1 MTDIVERLRNW
12 EKVDI
17 VDAHEDGA
25 LYNAAADEIERLR
38 GLIRGAVA
46 LARQNH
52 YGNMYLE
59 IQSLADGISF
69 LEDNLEEPGK

>member
-25 LYNAAADEIERLR
+25 LYNAAADEIQRLR
-38 GLIRGAVA
+38 GLIKEALA

-59 IQSLADGISF
+59 IQSLADGIGF

>member
-12 EKVDI
+12 EQVDI

-38 GLIRGAVA
+38 NVVYQYRDDLQYPPSADSMQRRLKMIDDI
-46 LARQNH
+46 
-52 YGNMYLE
+52 LE
-59 IQSLADGISF
+59 V
-69 LEDNLEEPGK
+69 K

>member
-38 GLIRGAVA
+38 GLIKEAIRI
-46 LARQNH
+46 ARQNH
-52 YGNMYLE
+52 HGNMYLE

-69 LEDNLEEPGK
+69 LEDNIEELGK

>member
-38 GLIRGAVA
+38 K
-46 LARQNH
+46 
-52 YGNMYLE
+52 E
-59 IQSLADGISF
+59 
-69 LEDNLEEPGK
+69 LEELQFRMKGLEK